1 MAGEQLTLF
10 AESSRVIVSS
20 TGAGNSEKRTTIASL
35 SMDTTLATDQLPR
48 RDSHHRAR
56 KQDNHSTAYHH
67 ARHTRTCA
75 ASAAKVS

>member
-1 MAGEQLTLF
+1 VAGEQLTLF

-56 KQDNHSTAYHH
+56 KQDNHSTGVSPRKA
-67 ARHTRTCA
+67 HTHVRSQCG
-75 ASAAKVS
+75 KG